1 MDDVDFI
8 LGQYEEGKGVSKKGL
23 TFVFK
28 LSLIEHIPF
37 AMLRMTYVIESRDR
51 SSDCGQAHTRFEG
64 GTHENRTERNK
75 TSYGI
80 REREREKER
89 YLDLVGR

>member
-1 MDDVDFI
+1 MFPCRRF
-8 LGQYEEGKGVSKKGL
+8 KK
-23 TFVFK
+23 
-28 LSLIEHIPF
+28 S
-37 AMLRMTYVIESRDR
+37 ESQDR
-51 SSDCGQAHTRFEG
+51 SSDRGQAHTRFEG
-64 GTHENRTERNK
+64 GTHENRTERNE